1 MTAAHLAAC
10 AGAPCVL
17 LLPCLSDDIVEEA
30 LKWQLKQLTGWS
42 GSKAEGQE
50 GRIFSLGRRRAR
62 EGILEADRMAR
73 HA

>member
-30 LKWQLKQLTGWS
+30 LKSQLKQLTGWS

-50 GRIFSLGRRRAR
+50 GSLGRRSLQPGEEKSERR
-62 EGILEADRMAR
+62 YT
-73 HA
+73 

>member
-50 GRIFSLGRRRAR
+50 GSLGRRRAR